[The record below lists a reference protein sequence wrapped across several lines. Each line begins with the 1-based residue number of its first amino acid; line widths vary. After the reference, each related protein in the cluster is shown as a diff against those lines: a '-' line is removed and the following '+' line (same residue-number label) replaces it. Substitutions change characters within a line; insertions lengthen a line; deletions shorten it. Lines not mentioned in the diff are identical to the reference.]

1 MATYNVLDTMAM
13 GKDTAVVLEC
23 RGNEFSNG
31 IMIKDEN
38 NQEYTVLSVGLV
50 GGRHDKTSYDKTTIL
65 IEGSFTSKKITVGAR

>member
-50 GGRHDKTSYDKTTIL
+50 G
-65 IEGSFTSKKITVGAR
+65 